1 MMAIIILIT
10 KVNLRDF
17 EQSILRSQET
27 LVIKQIIEHYQGNTV
42 RPELLLRNVEENI
55 DICA

>member
-17 EQSILRSQET
+17 EQSILRSQKT

-42 RPELLLRNVEENI
+42 RAELLLRNVEENI

>member
-27 LVIKQIIEHYQGNTV
+27 LVIKLIIEHHQGNTV
-42 RPELLLRNVEENI
+42 KAELFLRDIEENI
-55 DICA
+55 NIFA